1 MGQVCKGTLGPL
13 CPFAP
18 SPNPQPQKPRQ
29 CFPSAQITVAL
40 EVDIAERLKGVRA
53 QLVEENMSHC
63 PVTTLLLSS
72 AFELLQAYTAFAS
85 IFPAIRSICEGVC
98 VWVGLLLLCE
108 FFPSWWASTPHHCT
122 RHTPACFARRFE
134 GRTSASS
141 SRSPFSQDGHSSVS
155 FEMRIGAAQVLTSF
169 APCFFK

>member
-29 CFPSAQITVAL
+29 CLPSAQITVAL

-98 VWVGLLLLCE
+98 VCVSVGG
-108 FFPSWWASTPHHCT
+108 WASSFCVNSFRLGGLQLLTTVHAT
-122 RHTPACFARRFE
+122 RLRALLVDLKEERLLRVLEALFHKMATRRLVLKC
-134 GRTSASS
+134 ASE
-141 SRSPFSQDGHSSVS
+141 RHK
-155 FEMRIGAAQVLTSF
+155 
-169 APCFFK
+169 C